1 MTTNFQLESLI
12 FIKMKNKKKAILL
25 EDYSG
30 EFNFRKN
37 LSNLNISFNRV
48 AFIFFIFF
56 IIFIIFCSKLVYLG
70 QLEPIPSNKSLN
82 SDFRSTILDR
92 NGNILAKTVI
102 TKNIGIN
109 PKEVID
115 KDKLILKLKIIF
127 PNKNYDEIK
136 KKLDIGKFF
145 YLEKKISN
153 EKFNQI
159 ILLGEKSIKQEPK
172 ISRIYPQK
180 NLLSHVIGQI
190 DDSNNGISGIE
201 NFFDYELKSKK
212 TPLKLSVDIN
222 LQHLIRNEL
231 IFAEEIFKNKGS
243 AAILMNINNGEI
255 LSMISL
261 PDYDLNKRE
270 KIVNVNYINRATK
283 ALYEMG
289 SVFKTFTFA
298 AGLNEGI
305 IEVDTKFENLE
316 KKIKCGDNTISEYD
330 DKIPANLTAEEIL
343 IRSGNIGSV
352 RIVQKI
358 GIEKYKLF
366 LTKIGI
372 LEKIEFDIEE
382 VGQPLP
388 ISWGKCKLATSSF
401 GHGITTTALQLLKGY
416 AIISNGGY
424 LISPTLVK
432 YDNKD
437 DFKSKKILKDGV
449 SKKVNKVLSKIVSS
463 KDGTANFANVVGYN
477 IGGKTGTAQKTIDG
491 KYSKKKVNTFVSIF
505 PHDSPKFV
513 LLVLLDE
520 PEANSEYVYNY
531 RDGSNFKYKGNLRN
545 TSGWTTVEIAG
556 KIIEKIG
563 PILAIKY

>member
-1 MTTNFQLESLI
+1 
-12 FIKMKNKKKAILL
+12 MKSKKKGIFL

-30 EFNFRKN
+30 EFNFKQN
-37 LSNLNISFNRV
+37 LSNLNISFNRI

-56 IIFIIFCSKLVYLG
+56 TIFILFSSKLIYLG
-70 QLEPIPSNKSLN
+70 QLEPFFNNTPSNSE
-82 SDFRSTILDR
+82 FRSVILDR
-92 NGNILAKTVI
+92 NDNILAKTVI

-115 KDKLILKLKIIF
+115 KNKLLLKLKIIF
-127 PNKNYDEIK
+127 PNKDSDEIK
-136 KKLDIGKFF
+136 KKLDNGKFF
-145 YLEKKISN
+145 YLEKKITN

-172 ISRIYPQK
+172 ITRIYPQK
-180 NLLSHVIGQI
+180 NLFSHIIGQI
-190 DDSNNGISGIE
+190 DDDNNGISGVE
-201 NFFDYELKSKK
+201 NFFDYELKSKR
-212 TPLKLSVDIN
+212 TPLKLTVDTN

-231 IFAEEIFKNKGS
+231 IFAEEIFNNKGS

-255 LSMISL
+255 LSMVSL

-270 KIVNVNYINRATK
+270 RIMDENYINRATK
-283 ALYEMG
+283 AVYEMG

-305 IEVDTKFENLE
+305 IEINTKFENLE
-316 KKIKCGDNTISEYD
+316 RKIKCGGNIISEYD
-330 DKIPANLTAEEIL
+330 DEIPKDLTAEEIL
-343 IRSGNIGSV
+343 VRSGNIGSV
-352 RIVQKI
+352 RIGQKI
-358 GIEKYKLF
+358 GIEKYRSF

-372 LEKIEFDIEE
+372 IDKIEFDIEE

-388 ISWGKCKLATSSF
+388 ITWGKCKLATSSF
-401 GHGITTTALQLLKGY
+401 GHGITTTALQLSKAY

-424 LISPTLVK
+424 LVTPTLIK
-432 YDNKD
+432 YDNINNI
-437 DFKSKKILKDGV
+437 KSKKILKDGI
-449 SKKVNKVLSKIVSS
+449 SEKVNKVLRKIVSS
-463 KDGTANFANVVGYN
+463 KDGTANFANVTGYN

-491 KYSKKKVNTFVSIF
+491 KYSKKKVNTFISIF
-505 PHDSPKFV
+505 PHESPRYV

-520 PEANSEYVYNY
+520 PEANKDYIYNY
-531 RDGSNFKYKGNLRN
+531 RDGSNFKYKGNWRN

-563 PILAIKY
+563 PILATKY